1 MKVSI
6 EGSGS
11 CVGVLQPVTSVVST
25 LSLLKPQHHSQ
36 LLNKLVNPP
45 PSLLPAA
52 PPSSTTSKE
61 SAKTNSTPAKF
72 VSVRLKSKRQLATT
86 GYTRTRRTA
95 SQVLQNVLEQSSGV
109 AQEVLPEE
117 GKLGLASDGVREERE
132 GSSMRSESCPEGSGF
147 MARCVSDSE
156 LYTGLQLLFR
166 ETKPHKSMH
175 K

>member
-1 MKVSI
+1 MSI

-45 PSLLPAA
+45 PCLLPAA
-52 PPSSTTSKE
+52 PPSSSTTSKE
-61 SAKTNSTPAKF
+61 SAKTNSMPAKF
-72 VSVRLKSKRQLATT
+72 VSVPLKSKRQLATM
-86 GYTRTRRTA
+86 GYTRTYRTA

-109 AQEVLPEE
+109 AQEVLREE